1 MESHEE
7 FFSDKLMDLANF
19 AAVVLIFEQIAK
31 EPIQWML
38 IFVGAALL
46 LLAIVLSFVLRRQGR
61 KGK

>member
-7 FFSDKLMDLANF
+7 FFSGKLMDLANF
-19 AAVVLIFEQIAK
+19 AAVVLIFEQIAN

-38 IFVGAALL
+38 IFLGAALL
-46 LLAIVLSFVLRRQGR
+46 LLAIVVSFVLRKNTR